1 MGKAKRDQQ
10 KKTTPYSRPTTIK
23 KKPITKAEKLKNKS
37 ITEDLDKNIEELTQQ
52 LRPKKKKQIQIRN
65 DDMDNDEKIERQQ
78 LEYEKT
84 QNDLDDALS
93 LLTRL

>member
-1 MGKAKRDQQ
+1 MDNVTFLSFFLFLHYKMGKAKRDQQ

-65 DDMDNDEKIERQQ
+65 DDMDNVSCIGKNI
-78 LEYEKT
+78 KT
-84 QNDLDDALS
+84 
-93 LLTRL
+93 